1 MNHSYISLRASLAC
15 LSIGL
20 SSVALATPPA
30 FSAGDLLMGFRATG
44 GTGASNSYVVNLG
57 PASTYRDATS
67 AITVN
72 ISDIK
77 TDLDTVYGAWYTRT
91 DVLWGIA
98 CSPSNTAVVNT
109 DPVST
114 VYLSKL
120 QNTAG
125 NPGNASTYPVI
136 DSETTRG
143 GCSTRFSAFQ
153 GGFHDSNIIGVAD
166 RSTTSQ
172 YAAIQSNSFTY
183 AWRSY
188 MASGG
193 TAAYT
198 PGGTDFGT
206 GYNIEATPNKSLS
219 LFRLSSNDAGSYE
232 GYFTLSSTGTLTFTP
247 AVAGVSY
254 SSWAAA
260 NAGSSS
266 APANSDYD
274 NDGVQNGV
282 EWFTG
287 SSTNPAVVSGAV
299 TWPRATGNIAPTSV
313 WIQTSPDL
321 AIWTNQGTNQASGSG
336 SISYSLPSGQP
347 KIFVRLRITP

>member
-1 MNHSYISLRASLAC
+1 MNHTSISLRASLAC
-15 LSIGL
+15 LSISL
-20 SSVALATPPA
+20 SSVALAAPPA
-30 FSAGDLLMGFRATG
+30 YSPGDLLMGFRATG

-67 AITVN
+67 VITVN
-72 ISDIK
+72 IADIK
-77 TDLDTVYGAWYTRT
+77 TDLDALYGSWYART
-91 DVLWGIA
+91 DVNWGIA
-98 CSPSNTAVVNT
+98 CSPSNTVVVNS

-114 VYLSKL
+114 VYLSRV

-136 DSETTRG
+136 DSETTRA
-143 GCSTRFSAFQ
+143 GCATRLSAFQ
-153 GGFHDSNIIGVAD
+153 GGFHDTNIIGVAD
-166 RSTTSQ
+166 RSTNSQ
-172 YAAIQSNSFTY
+172 YAAVQSNSFTY

-198 PGGTDFGT
+198 PGNTDFGT
-206 GYNIEATPNKSLS
+206 GFNIETTPNKSLS

-232 GYFTLSSTGTLTFTP
+232 GYFTLSSGGTLTFTP
-247 AVAGVSY
+247 AVSGVSY

-260 NAGSSS
+260 NAGGSN
-266 APANSDYD
+266 APANGDFD

-287 SSTNPAVVSGAV
+287 LSTNPQVVSGSI
-299 TWPRATGNIAPTSV
+299 TWARATGNIAPTAV
-313 WIQTSPDL
+313 WVQTSSDL
-321 AIWTNQGTNQASGSG
+321 VTWTNQGSNQASGSG
-336 SISYSLPSGQP
+336 AISYTLPAGQS
-347 KIFVRLRITP
+347 KIFVRLSITP